1 MSLFFGARKSS
12 SGHLLQRQNSVS
24 SVASNMSGMGENT
37 VSIIANGMY
46 SLLCILNW
54 IIKWESAWSTS
65 MTVGLS

>member
-46 SLLCILNW
+46 SLLCILN
-54 IIKWESAWSTS
+54 
-65 MTVGLS
+65 